1 MLISGNGQ
9 SFSNSRNNVR
19 TNLLNMPIKHLDIQ
33 NINNM
38 TNNPYMKPNNLKN
51 HNVYPSYYATPRKEY
66 NQVLINPVI
75 KKLNHHPKK
84 KIEKKDIDEESVD
97 QISQILNNNKK
108 DLNYSGLIGKIP
120 GINEEPNFAY
130 DQMLFN
136 KSRINKAKIL
146 SHKIKVLKLPMMDIS
161 NVSTKEKVTNSD
173 RSKGCISD
181 RIKGDGPSEGN
192 NRKNSNME
200 DKVDI
205 SCCFFSGK

>member
-120 GINEEPNFAY
+120 GINEEPNFVY

-192 NRKNSNME
+192 NKKNSNME

>member
-9 SFSNSRNNVR
+9 SFSNSRNNAR
-19 TNLLNMPIKHLDIQ
+19 MNILNIPIKHLDIQ
-33 NINNM
+33 NINNIN
-38 TNNPYMKPNNLKN
+38 NNPYMKPNNLKN
-51 HNVYPSYYATPRKEY
+51 
-66 NQVLINPVI
+66 QVLINPVI
-75 KKLNHHPKK
+75 KKQNHHPKK
-84 KIEKKDIDEESVD
+84 KIEKNDLDESIE

-108 DLNYSGLIGKIP
+108 DLNYSGLKGKIP
-120 GINEEPNFAY
+120 GINEESNFIY

-136 KSRINKAKIL
+136 KSRINKAKVL

-161 NVSTKEKVTNSD
+161 NVSTKEKATNSD

-181 RIKGDGPSEGN
+181 NIKGDGHTEGN

-205 SCCFFSGK
+205 TCCFFSGK

>member
-9 SFSNSRNNVR
+9 SFSNSRNNTR
-19 TNLLNMPIKHLDIQ
+19 MNILNIPIKHLDIQ
-33 NINNM
+33 NINNIN
-38 TNNPYMKPNNLKN
+38 NNPYMKPNNLKN
-51 HNVYPSYYATPRKEY
+51 HSLYPSYYATPRKEY

-75 KKLNHHPKK
+75 KKHNHQPKK
-84 KIEKKDIDEESVD
+84 KIEKNDLDESID

-120 GINEEPNFAY
+120 GINEESNFVY
-130 DQMLFN
+130 DQMLYN

-181 RIKGDGPSEGN
+181 RIKGDGHSEGN

-205 SCCFFSGK
+205 ICCFFNGK

>member
-19 TNLLNMPIKHLDIQ
+19 TNLLNIPIKHLDIQ

-120 GINEEPNFAY
+120 GINEEPNFVY

>member
-1 MLISGNGQ
+1 MLVSGNGQ
-9 SFSNSRNNVR
+9 SLSNSRNNAR
-19 TNLLNMPIKHLDIQ
+19 INLLNIPIKHLDIQ
-33 NINNM
+33 NINNF
-38 TNNPYMKPNNLKN
+38 NQNPYIKPNNLKN
-51 HNVYPSYYATPRKEY
+51 HSLYPSYNATPRKEY

-75 KKLNHHPKK
+75 KKHNHQQK
-84 KIEKKDIDEESVD
+84 KIIEKNDLDESID

-120 GINEEPNFAY
+120 GINEESNFVY
-130 DQMLFN
+130 DQMLYN

-181 RIKGDGPSEGN
+181 RIKGDGHSEGN

-205 SCCFFSGK
+205 TCCFFSGK

>member
-120 GINEEPNFAY
+120 GINEEPNFSY

-181 RIKGDGPSEGN
+181 RFKGDGPSEGN
-192 NRKNSNME
+192 NKKNSNME

>member
-9 SFSNSRNNVR
+9 SFSNSRNNAR
-19 TNLLNMPIKHLDIQ
+19 MNILNIPIKHLDIQ
-33 NINNM
+33 NINNIN
-38 TNNPYMKPNNLKN
+38 NNPYMKPNNLKN
-51 HNVYPSYYATPRKEY
+51 
-66 NQVLINPVI
+66 QVLINPVI
-75 KKLNHHPKK
+75 KKQNHHPKK
-84 KIEKKDIDEESVD
+84 KIEKNDLDESID

-108 DLNYSGLIGKIP
+108 DLNYSGLKGKIP
-120 GINEEPNFAY
+120 GINEESNFIY

-136 KSRINKAKIL
+136 KSRINKAKVL

-161 NVSTKEKVTNSD
+161 NVSTKEKATNSD

-181 RIKGDGPSEGN
+181 NIKGDGHTEGN

-205 SCCFFSGK
+205 TCCFFSGK

>member
-1 MLISGNGQ
+1 MLISGNVQ
-9 SFSNSRNNVR
+9 SFSNSRNNVKS
-19 TNLLNMPIKHLDIQ
+19 NLLNMPIKHLDIQ

-84 KIEKKDIDEESVD
+84 KIEKKDMDEESVD
-97 QISQILNNNKK
+97 QISQIINNNKK

-120 GINEEPNFAY
+120 GINEEPNFVY

>member
-1 MLISGNGQ
+1 MLFCGNGQ
-9 SFSNSRNNVR
+9 SFSNSRNNAR
-19 TNLLNMPIKHLDIQ
+19 INLLNIPIKHLDIQ
-33 NINNM
+33 NINNIN
-38 TNNPYMKPNNLKN
+38 NNPYMKPNNLKN
-51 HNVYPSYYATPRKEY
+51 HSLYPSYYATPHKAY
-66 NQVLINPVI
+66 NQVLIYPVI
-75 KKLNHHPKK
+75 KKHNHQPKK
-84 KIEKKDIDEESVD
+84 KSEKIDLDESID

-120 GINEEPNFAY
+120 GINEEPNFVY

-161 NVSTKEKVTNSD
+161 NVSTKEKITNSD

-181 RIKGDGPSEGN
+181 RIKGDGHSEGN

-205 SCCFFSGK
+205 ICCFFSGK

>member
-120 GINEEPNFAY
+120 GINEEPNFVY